1 MYIGFNS
8 SKLSFIASVT
18 SSVTFSHIL
27 IVDKY
32 LSSFVINPRLYCFVT
47 LSTSDYAFS
56 SISFLASG
64 TLTSATETVI
74 APFVEYLYPIDLI

>member
-8 SKLSFIASVT
+8 SKLSFIASAT
-18 SSVTFSHIL
+18 SSVAFSHIL

-47 LSTSDYAFS
+47 LSTSAS
-56 SISFLASG
+56 ALSNISCFESG